1 MFFIDLYYCIFG
13 IAMGLSLAAP
23 PGPVNAMIATE
34 ATRSRL
40 HGLSVGL
47 GATTAD
53 FTYFIILLIFGS
65 VIPAAAINYFYIIGG
80 VLMLYLAY
88 RLSKPEQ
95 RKTKPHGNYLIG
107 YALAISS
114 PFNLAWWLTA
124 GLFLLKNVSVYSII
138 GLFLG
143 ILAWISLFSFAIFKL
158 RKSTYTKWIRYAS
171 MGLFVALGAFMLY
184 HSLTALAW

>member
-1 MFFIDLYYCIFG
+1 
-13 IAMGLSLAAP
+13 MGLSLAAP

-53 FTYFIILLIFGS
+53 FTYFVIMLIFGS
-65 VIPAAAINYFYIIGG
+65 VIPAAAINYFYMIGG

-88 RLSKPEQ
+88 RLSKPT
-95 RKTKPHGNYLIG
+95 RLRTKPHGNYLIG

-124 GLFLLKNVSVYSII
+124 GLFMLKNASIYSIL

-143 ILAWISLFSFAIFKL
+143 ILAWISIFSSMISRLNNPSYA
-158 RKSTYTKWIRYAS
+158 KWIRYAS
-171 MGLFVALGAFMLY
+171 AALFTAFGILMLY
-184 HSLTALAW
+184 HSLAIAV